1 MAKNPASCGVFFR
14 RLWLR
19 HEARYFMCMKTP
31 SHRNRTIG
39 AVLSLALIAAAPVY
53 AVETNRPVTILS
65 PGELQNLNN
74 RERRLDYQ
82 QRQQINRE
90 LDSQA
95 IRRQRQRLEVPVI
108 KPRCPL
114 QTSGTARTC

>member
-1 MAKNPASCGVFFR
+1 MKNLLSR
-14 RLWLR
+14 SW
-19 HEARYFMCMKTP
+19 
-31 SHRNRTIG
+31 TI
-39 AVLSLALIAAAPVY
+39 AAALSLVIAAAAAPVH
-53 AVETNRPVTILS
+53 AVEINHRPVTILS

-82 QRQQINRE
+82 QRQQFNRE
-90 LDSQA
+90 LDSRA
-95 IRRQRQRLEVPVI
+95 VRQQPRLQVPVM

>member
-1 MAKNPASCGVFFR
+1 
-14 RLWLR
+14 
-19 HEARYFMCMKTP
+19 MCMKTL
-31 SHRNRTIG
+31 SHRTIG
-39 AVLSLALIAAAPVY
+39 AVLLLALVAAAAPVH
-53 AVETNRPVTILS
+53 AIEINRGQVTILS

-95 IRRQRQRLEVPVI
+95 IQRRPRLEVPVM

>member
-1 MAKNPASCGVFFR
+1 MKNRPNLGWV
-14 RLWLR
+14 
-19 HEARYFMCMKTP
+19 
-31 SHRNRTIG
+31 IG
-39 AVLSLALIAAAPVY
+39 AALSLGIVAATTQGQ
-53 AVETNRPVTILS
+53 AVERDRGPITILS
-65 PGELQNLNN
+65 PAELQNLNN
-74 RERRLDYQ
+74 RERRLDFQ

-95 IRRQRQRLEVPVI
+95 IRRQPRLQVPVM

>member
-1 MAKNPASCGVFFR
+1 MKNHLFDKG
-14 RLWLR
+14 
-19 HEARYFMCMKTP
+19 
-31 SHRNRTIG
+31 RTIG
-39 AVLSLALIAAAPVY
+39 AALALAVVAAAVPAG
-53 AVETNRPVTILS
+53 AVELNRNPVTILS

-74 RERRLDYQ
+74 RERRLDFQ

-90 LDSQA
+90 LDIRA
-95 IRRQRQRLEVPVI
+95 IRRQQRLDVPVV

>member
-1 MAKNPASCGVFFR
+1 MKNRP
-14 RLWLR
+14 
-19 HEARYFMCMKTP
+19 
-31 SHRNRTIG
+31 NRSWAIG
-39 AVLSLALIAAAPVY
+39 AALLLGVVAASTRVQ
-53 AVETNRPVTILS
+53 AVEFDRGQITILS

-74 RERRLDYQ
+74 RERRLDFQ

-95 IRRQRQRLEVPVI
+95 IRRQPRLQVPVM

>member
-1 MAKNPASCGVFFR
+1 M
-14 RLWLR
+14 
-19 HEARYFMCMKTP
+19 YMKTL
-31 SHRNRTIG
+31 SHHSRTIG
-39 AVLSLALIAAAPVY
+39 AVLSLALVAATAPVH
-53 AVETNRPVTILS
+53 AIEINRNPVTILS
-65 PGELQNLNN
+65 TGELQNLQSRQQRQNF
-74 RERRLDYQ
+74 Q

-95 IRRQRQRLEVPVI
+95 IQRQPRLEVPVI